1 MELPQA
7 GHSTVPNRRRG
18 RRWRASWGG
27 LSIGCAAIAGFAAAF
42 PGRDTVPKA
51 IGQPIGIDPGWSL
64 PGLVVDTGRVT
75 GYLGVTLLIG
85 TLAFWLLVWPSGR
98 ADRGLIGM
106 VWVGLLFTAVSA
118 PVGVAGSLAIAAAA
132 DVHNDLSTVLERPI
146 APLLARMAICAGLTA
161 WLACHVPRR
170 GTGAGDRAGGAELAG
185 GAAGAVM
192 VLSLVLTSVAARP
205 GRLPIPAVVL
215 TELHVLAA
223 AGWVGGLAALA
234 VAMVPRRDPAVLN
247 ATLGSFSWLSMA
259 CVTTLAVTGTIHAW
273 YTPAGSRR

>member
-1 MELPQA
+1 M
-7 GHSTVPNRRRG
+7 
-18 RRWRASWGG
+18 
-27 LSIGCAAIAGFAAAF
+27 
-42 PGRDTVPKA
+42 
-51 IGQPIGIDPGWSL
+51 
-64 PGLVVDTGRVT
+64 
-75 GYLGVTLLIG
+75 
-85 TLAFWLLVWPSGR
+85 
-98 ADRGLIGM
+98 
-106 VWVGLLFTAVSA
+106 
-118 PVGVAGSLAIAAAA
+118 
-132 DVHNDLSTVLERPI
+132 
-146 APLLARMAICAGLTA
+146 APLLARMAICAGLAA

-192 VLSLVLTSVAARP
+192 VLSLVLTIVAARP

-273 YTPAGSRR
+273 LHAGGLTPLVSSPYGAALAAKLLAVVGMLGAATGSHTYVRRLRATPAPVQVVALFIGAELALGVAAMALTADLVAVAD